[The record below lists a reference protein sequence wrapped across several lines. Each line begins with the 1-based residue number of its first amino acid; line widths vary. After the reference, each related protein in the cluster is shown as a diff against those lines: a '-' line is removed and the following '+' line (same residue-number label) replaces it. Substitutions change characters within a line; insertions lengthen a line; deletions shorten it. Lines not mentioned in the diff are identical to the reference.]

1 MVRNELGL
9 SNKTICDWA
18 SFCREVLIEWSV
30 KRQGKI
36 GGKDM
41 IVEIDES
48 KFGKQKYNVGR
59 IVEGQWVFGG
69 ICRETKSTFLV
80 PVEKRDKDT
89 LLQIIKDK
97 IEPGSII
104 ISDCWKAYNC
114 LQDEGYQHLTV
125 NHSVNFVD
133 PTTLAHTN
141 TVERLWREVKLKVPL
156 FGRRKKHFL
165 GYLARSMFLMAFEEE
180 KRFHQFLLE
189 VAALNNPLHPPH
201 PQP

>member
-48 KFGKQKYNVGR
+48 KFGKLKYNVGR

-69 ICRETKSTFLV
+69 IFRETKSTFF
-80 PVEKRDKDT
+80 T
-89 LLQIIKDK
+89 
-97 IEPGSII
+97 
-104 ISDCWKAYNC
+104 
-114 LQDEGYQHLTV
+114 
-125 NHSVNFVD
+125 
-133 PTTLAHTN
+133 
-141 TVERLWREVKLKVPL
+141 
-156 FGRRKKHFL
+156 
-165 GYLARSMFLMAFEEE
+165 RSMFVMAFEED

-189 VAALNNPLHPPH
+189 VAALYNPLHPPH

>member
-18 SFCREVLIEWSV
+18 RFCREVLIEWSV

-36 GGKDM
+36 GGKGM

-48 KFGKQKYNVGR
+48 KFGKRKYN
-59 IVEGQWVFGG
+59 
-69 ICRETKSTFLV
+69 C
-80 PVEKRDKDT
+80 
-89 LLQIIKDK
+89 
-97 IEPGSII
+97 
-104 ISDCWKAYNC
+104 
-114 LQDEGYQHLTV
+114 
-125 NHSVNFVD
+125 NFVD

-165 GYLARSMFLMAFEEE
+165 GYLARSMFVMAFEED

-189 VAALNNPLHPPH
+189 VASLYNPLHPPH

>member
-9 SNKTICDWA
+9 SNKTIC
-18 SFCREVLIEWSV
+18 EWSV

-36 GGKDM
+36 SGKDM

-48 KFGKQKYNVGR
+48 KFGKCKYNVGR
-59 IVEGQWVFGG
+59 IVVGQWVFGG

-104 ISDCWKAYNC
+104 IYNC

-165 GYLARSMFLMAFEEE
+165 GYLACSMFVMAFEED

-189 VAALNNPLHPPH
+189 VAVLYNPLHPPH

>member
-1 MVRNELGL
+1 MARSVV
-9 SNKTICDWA
+9 SDMFVYIFT
-18 SFCREVLIEWSV
+18 WSL

-48 KFGKQKYNVGR
+48 KFGKRKYNVGR

-104 ISDCWKAYNC
+104 ISDCWKANNC
-114 LQDEGYQHLTV
+114 LQDEGFQH
-125 NHSVNFVD
+125 
-133 PTTLAHTN
+133 
-141 TVERLWREVKLKVPL
+141 
-156 FGRRKKHFL
+156 
-165 GYLARSMFLMAFEEE
+165 
-180 KRFHQFLLE
+180 
-189 VAALNNPLHPPH
+189 
-201 PQP
+201 